1 MDSFMRMR
9 LHFFWVLIFVAVAAH
24 NGRAQSHV
32 LHGNVQFANDETGI
46 ATVLIRATNQ
56 VTVTDNTGHFHFDA
70 ITADTV
76 EVEIRAIGY
85 QTAKRRVQLSV
96 DRPATLHVTLA
107 ADPLALDQVVVSGT
121 RSAVINYNSPLVV
134 SSIGQR
140 LFEHTQSVSAAEGLN
155 FTPGL
160 RMENNCQNCGF
171 NQVRMN
177 GLAGAYSQILI
188 NSRPIFS
195 ALAGVY
201 GLEFIPS
208 AMIDRIEVVRGGGS
222 VMYGGN
228 AIAGTI
234 NILTKDPQ
242 FSSFEVASNF
252 ALTGMQTP
260 DLNTTLSGTHVSPNR
275 NQGISFFYFDRDR
288 APFDAN
294 GDGFSELTRIRNQTL
309 GVFAHHHF
317 NDRSKVS
324 LSAFRMNEH
333 RRGGSDFDREPHQSA
348 LTEQLDHVIY
358 SMQASYEHAS
368 RDGRQRIAVYSG
380 LQTVARDSYYGA
392 GGRIIHPGDSLTAE
406 DYLALNAYGVSN
418 DISANNGVQFVRAL
432 HKRTQL
438 TWGAEHQFNRV
449 HDRMPGYG
457 RRISQTVSTIGS
469 YLQLD
474 QGLGEHLHLLGGVRY
489 DHVDVDGT
497 YALGFGD
504 MTTAHRLNVVLP
516 RVALLYQINTQ
527 WRARAG
533 YAEGY
538 RAPQA
543 FDEELHLETVAGT
556 ARMTQLANDLE
567 AERSQSTTASL
578 HYSQRTEKQQ
588 VSILLEG
595 FATRLHKA
603 FVLGDLQE
611 APNGV
616 LIATKRNGDGATV
629 SGVNLEMNW
638 ATGDKL
644 VCMSGLTYQR
654 ALYATDEVLWL
665 PEDNTSALPAVVT
678 RRLLRTPD
686 FYAYF
691 SISYLLTPALELST
705 SATYTGS
712 MVVPHVIAEN
722 GYTALVTTSSFF
734 DLNGRM
740 AYTFQRGALR
750 NLTVTAGMQNI
761 FNQYQDDFDLGADR
775 DAGYVYGPMRP
786 RTVTFGVRYRVEPP
800 HPADRQKP

>member
-1 MDSFMRMR
+1 MNFFMCRR
-9 LHFFWVLIFVAVAAH
+9 ISLSLALLFALLVVHTG
-24 NGRAQSHV
+24 NAQSQV
-32 LHGNVQFANDETGI
+32 LQGTVKFANSESGI
-46 ATVLIRATNQ
+46 ATVVIRATNQ
-56 VTVTDNTGHFHFDA
+56 ITVTDDVGHFQFDA
-70 ITADTV
+70 IKANEV

-85 QTAKRRVQLSV
+85 QIAKRNVQLLA
-96 DRPATLHVTLA
+96 DRSTTLDVTLA
-107 ADPLALDQVVVSGT
+107 ADPLALDQAVVSGT
-121 RSAVINYNSPLVV
+121 RSPVINYNSPIVV
-134 SSIGQR
+134 SNIGQR

-201 GLEFIPS
+201 GLELIPS

-234 NILTKDPQ
+234 NILTRDPQ

-260 DLNTTLSGTHVSPNR
+260 DVNTTISGTYVSPSR
-275 NQGISFFYFDRDR
+275 KQGVSFFYFDRDR
-288 APFDAN
+288 APYDAN

-317 NDRSKVS
+317 SDRSKVS

-333 RRGGSDFDREPHQSA
+333 RRGGSDFDRQPHQSA
-348 LTEQLDHVIY
+348 LAEQLDHAIY
-358 SMQASYEHAS
+358 SVQASFEQAS
-368 RDGRQRIAVYSG
+368 RDGKQRFAVYTG
-380 LQTVARDSYYGA
+380 LQTVARDSYYGV
-392 GGRIIHPGDSLTAE
+392 GGRIINQGDSLTA
-406 DYLALNAYGVSN
+406 DDHLALNAFGVSN
-418 DISANNGVQFVRAL
+418 DISSNNGVQYVREL

-449 HDRMPGYG
+449 NDRMPGYQ
-457 RRISQTVSTIGS
+457 RLISQEVSTLGS

-474 QGLGEHLHLLGGVRY
+474 QGIGERLHLLGGVRY
-489 DHVDVDGT
+489 DHVNVAGA
-497 YALGFGD
+497 YALGLGD
-504 MTTAHRLNVVLP
+504 LITDHRLNVFLP
-516 RVALLYQINTQ
+516 RVAVLYQINEQ

-556 ARMTQLANDLE
+556 ARMTRLADDLR
-567 AERSQSTTASL
+567 AERSQSSTASL
-578 HYSQRTEKQQ
+578 HYSKRTEKQQ
-588 VSILLEG
+588 VSILFEG
-595 FATRLHKA
+595 FVTRLHDA

-611 APNGV
+611 TDNGV
-616 LIATKRNGDGATV
+616 LVATKRNGGGAEV
-629 SGVNLEMNW
+629 RGVNIEMNL
-638 ATGDKL
+638 ATGNKL
-644 VCMSGLTYQR
+644 VLMSGLTYQR
-654 ALYATDEVLWL
+654 ALYATDEILWL
-665 PEDNTSALPAVVT
+665 PEDNASDLPAVIT

-691 SISYLLTPALELST
+691 SLTYALTPAFELST

-712 MVVPHVIAEN
+712 MVVPHVVNAN
-722 GYTALVTTSSFF
+722 GFTELVTTPSFF

-740 AYTFQRGALR
+740 AYSFPRGVLQ
-750 NLTVTAGMQNI
+750 NFKVIVGLQNI
-761 FNQYQDDFDLGADR
+761 FNQYQDDFDRGAER
-775 DAGYVYGPMRP
+775 DGGYVYGPMRP
-786 RTVTFGVRYRVEPP
+786 RTVIFGLRYGLM
-800 HPADRQKP
+800 QG